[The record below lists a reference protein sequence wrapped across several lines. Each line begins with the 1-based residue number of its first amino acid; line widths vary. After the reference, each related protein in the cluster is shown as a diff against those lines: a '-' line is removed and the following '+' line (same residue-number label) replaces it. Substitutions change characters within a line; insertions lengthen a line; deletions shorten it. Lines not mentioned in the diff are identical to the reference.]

1 MKTPTIE
8 FYLDG
13 NKQHR
18 WQLKHGN
25 GKILD
30 ASSEGFSSKGNAKRN
45 LQAIRKALNAVSLAI
60 VGLLILCGSSKAQTN
75 TMPDLISGQYGSL
88 AQQFY
93 DATIGT
99 SNGVFVATAA
109 RKLTGNANR
118 FSIDYIYSFNN
129 VAGLILGIDDI
140 RSGGKS
146 YANVIKGGL
155 NLQTKIYPFKNFG
168 ATNFFI
174 TPYAF
179 VLIATPIEGTSNNG
193 GIGQLAGTGI
203 SFEQKLSKNLSLE
216 LGAFYENS
224 VGEGQFSG
232 NWFGILG
239 GLHYHF

>member
-1 MKTPTIE
+1 MK
-8 FYLDG
+8 
-13 NKQHR
+13 
-18 WQLKHGN
+18 
-25 GKILD
+25 KILIV
-30 ASSEGFSSKGNAKRN
+30 AALFVAVLTSK
-45 LQAIRKALNAVSLAI
+45 S
-60 VGLLILCGSSKAQTN
+60 QTTN
-75 TMPDLISGQYGSL
+75 QTPDLISGQYGSL

-109 RKLTGNANR
+109 RKLVGNANR
-118 FSIDYIYSFNN
+118 FSVDYIYSFNS

-146 YANVIKGGL
+146 YANVVKGGL

-168 ATNFFI
+168 ATNFFV

-179 VLIATPIEGTSNNG
+179 VLIATPIQGTSNNG

-203 SFEQKLSKNLSLE
+203 SFEHKLSKNLSLE

-224 VGEGQFSG
+224 TGEGQFNG
-232 NWFGILG
+232 NWAGGLF